1 MPASY
6 GTPRELVEALE
17 RRDDAARPE
26 LWRWVREPIAR
37 LMDEI
42 LTRQRLP
49 HARERLI
56 NHALHSAETFLRT
69 RPHHEFAAMNWPAFR
84 AAVLLHVA
92 KQVSQPFVAQAA
104 GPPGPAP
111 LPESPLYHSKAVSL
125 PCERVGN
132 HWYGGD
138 WYAGR
143 HAPDGSLWVIVAD
156 ITGHGYYAYLMA
168 SNLPAVWQACWNDRP
183 PDDLQPAD
191 LLAAMHRLLHDCLPD
206 GVFVECTL
214 VRLAPDGEATIAPA
228 GSSRVLLRRG
238 GAAQPDLLK
247 LRGTWLGLKA
257 PTQGDQ
263 RTWRL
268 DAGDELLIG
277 TDGVFDQLAEHHGA
291 EVTDILSDVPETRT
305 LLDELQR
312 HLRDVL
318 RSAPQ
323 KDDITMVLL
332 RRRGAEGV
340 REALGTAAGN
350 GADDVPV

>member
-6 GTPRELVEALE
+6 ATPRELVEALD

-26 LWRWVREPIAR
+26 LWRWVREPITR

-49 HARERLI
+49 HARDRVI

-69 RPHHEFAAMNWPAFR
+69 RPPQEFASMNWAAFR

-92 KQVSQPFVAQAA
+92 KQVSQPFGAGAG

-111 LPESPLYHSKAVSL
+111 LPESPLYHSAAVSL

-132 HWYGGD
+132 YWYGGD

-143 HAPDGSLWVIVAD
+143 QAPDGSLWVIVAD
-156 ITGHGYYAYLMA
+156 ITGHGYSAYLIA
-168 SNLPAVWQACWNDRP
+168 SNLPAVWQACWSAQRA
-183 PDDLQPAD
+183 DDLQPAD

-228 GSSRVLLRRG
+228 GGSRVLLRRG

-257 PTQGDQ
+257 PTHGDQ
-263 RTWRL
+263 QTWRL
-268 DAGDELLIG
+268 EVGDELLIG
-277 TDGVFDQLAEHHGA
+277 TDGAFDQLVDHHGV
-291 EVTDILSDVPETRT
+291 EVPEILSDVPPARS

-312 HLRDVL
+312 HLHEVL
-318 RSAPQ
+318 RRVPQ
-323 KDDITMVLL
+323 KDDITLVLL
-332 RRRGAEGV
+332 RRRDSAGR
-340 REALGTAAGN
+340 REPLGSAAAN
-350 GADDVPV
+350 GADDVSL